1 MKQEFNLTKIY
12 AVLKEKGHK
21 QQDLAKLLNISQV
34 AVNKKLNGKTN
45 FSINELEII
54 AKEYNKDI
62 SYFFT
67 K

>member
-12 AVLKEKGHK
+12 AVLKEHGHK